1 MFLTLTNSNSTQ
13 PGEAIS
19 INMSMV
25 VTMNRA
31 TVMQEDGTELAKTY
45 LFIPPHGTWEV
56 KETLGEIMT
65 MLDKDSNSIET
76 TLG

>member
-31 TVMQEDGTELAKTY
+31 IVPQEDGTELAKTY

-65 MLDKDSNSIET
+65 MLDNNSDNIET